1 MMLQWS
7 VKVYRMRKRDGRE
20 YPYIYLPAEFRPYIG
35 KRFTLTFKDG
45 KIILEE
51 EKQSEQTVQ
60 DTNNK
65 DK

>member
-1 MMLQWS
+1 
-7 VKVYRMRKRDGRE
+7 MRKKDGRE

-51 EKQSEQTVQ
+51 EKQDEQTEQ